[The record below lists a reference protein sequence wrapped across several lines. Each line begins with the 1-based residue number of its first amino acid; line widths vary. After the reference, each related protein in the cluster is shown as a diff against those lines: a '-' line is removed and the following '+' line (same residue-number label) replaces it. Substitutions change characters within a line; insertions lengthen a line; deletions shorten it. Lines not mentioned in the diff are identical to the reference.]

1 MLLQLTALSE
11 ELLHSQI
18 VRQLIEKIING
29 DLSDGAE
36 LLSIRALAREYHVS
50 VNTVFVSRAA
60 VDKVCQNILKPT
72 APHQKISFAE
82 KGEHFI
88 ECCHPTLSL
97 KKIKNDNV
105 GWI

>member
-1 MLLQLTALSE
+1 
-11 ELLHSQI
+11 
-18 VRQLIEKIING
+18 
-29 DLSDGAE
+29 
-36 LLSIRALAREYHVS
+36 
-50 VNTVFVSRAA
+50 VSRAA

-72 APHQKISFAE
+72 AHYKKISFAE

-88 ECCHPTLSL
+88 ECCHPTLSM